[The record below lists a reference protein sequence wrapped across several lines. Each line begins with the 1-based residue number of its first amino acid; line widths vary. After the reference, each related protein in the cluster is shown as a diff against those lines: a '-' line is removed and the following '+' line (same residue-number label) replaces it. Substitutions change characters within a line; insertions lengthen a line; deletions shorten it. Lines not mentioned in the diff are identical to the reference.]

1 MVVVK
6 CSMSHG
12 YVGIDNEF
20 STAPKTGMFFTD
32 TKKGLSE
39 LKGAA
44 SEFVSSRTAPRL
56 GPADDAVPT
65 SVRGISWCAA
75 ARADRAR
82 RDRSRSARDSSTRCR
97 SPTGATA
104 LTTIGAAPVRPR
116 RGQ

>member
-1 MVVVK
+1 MLPREALLRAVPWRVVYADDQPPHAYVPFADDAVPPPGHAISGMPILDVNRAKVVVVVK

-44 SEFVSSRTAPRL
+44 SEFVSSRTAPR
-56 GPADDAVPT
+56 
-65 SVRGISWCAA
+65 
-75 ARADRAR
+75 
-82 RDRSRSARDSSTRCR
+82 
-97 SPTGATA
+97 
-104 LTTIGAAPVRPR
+104 
-116 RGQ
+116 